1 MSDKLQSRKFV
12 VWITWLIIA
21 VVSIIIVAVTVII
34 TKEFTQYVATFTEKV
49 LSWFFAISM
58 MYLGVNVVQKGAF
71 AIADVFAKKEE
82 PVDPNREDNP
92 VENELEAER

>member
-12 VWITWLIIA
+12 VWVTWLI
-21 VVSIIIVAVTVII
+21 VAVISIVLAGITVIL
-34 TKEFTQYVATFTEKV
+34 TKQFTEYVASLTEKV

-82 PVDPNREDNP
+82 ETVDKEVNITNESED
-92 VENELEAER
+92 LR

>member
-12 VWITWLIIA
+12 VWVTWLIVA
-21 VVSIIIVAVTVII
+21 VVSIVLVVTTVIL
-34 TKEFTQYVATFTEKV
+34 TKQFTEYLASLIEKV
-49 LSWFFAISM
+49 LGWFFAISM

-82 PVDPNREDNP
+82 TVEVVNEEDT
-92 VENELEAER
+92 LEEER

>member
-12 VWITWLIIA
+12 VWITWLVIA
-21 VVSIIIVAVTVII
+21 VISIIIVAVTVII

-71 AIADVFAKKEE
+71 AIADVLSKKEE
-82 PVDPNREDNP
+82 PE
-92 VENELEAER
+92 EEQEAEE